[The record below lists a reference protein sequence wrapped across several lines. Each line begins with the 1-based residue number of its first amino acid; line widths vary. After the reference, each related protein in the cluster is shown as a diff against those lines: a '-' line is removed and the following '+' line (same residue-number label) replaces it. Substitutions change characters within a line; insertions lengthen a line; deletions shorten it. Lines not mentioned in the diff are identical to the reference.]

1 MHNLHKS
8 YNLEHGPMM
17 VKDIQCSGT
26 EKKLSDCV
34 VIFID
39 HENDTCYHNSLFSL
53 RCVDG

>member
-1 MHNLHKS
+1 MHKS

-17 VKDIQCSGT
+17 VKDIQCGGT

-39 HENDTCYHNSLFSL
+39 HEKDACYHNSLFSL